1 MLHSLIAET
10 AASATSGSSSDH
22 PTTLLVAI
30 VMGIPGLWGAY
41 TGWKARQDNR
51 RRSDKRENFDLSK
64 MGADIL
70 QKEVDRLIKE
80 RARWEE
86 DREEWF
92 DTKNS
97 LMLKITKLSDQLDQ
111 TNQYLYQVVAQMR
124 THGIE
129 PPAAPP
135 WMESTHLR

>member
-1 MLHSLIAET
+1 MLDSLVMAET
-10 AASATSGSSSDH
+10 AASAASGSSDH

-41 TGWKARQDNR
+41 TGWRARQDNH

-70 QKEVDRLIKE
+70 QKEVDRLITE
-80 RARWEE
+80 RARWEK

-92 DTKNS
+92 DDRNN

-129 PPAAPP
+129 PLAAPP
-135 WMESTHLR
+135 WLTNQQQS